1 MLADSQYPLC
11 LGRLVVY
18 LLKQTVKQ
26 AECDSTGRCMF
37 EQVVFSVSSE
47 CLLTVFPFRLK
58 RVPLSGARVRST
70 KDGE

>member
-47 CLLTVFPFRLK
+47 ISVLPAA
-58 RVPLSGARVRST
+58 PDASAS
-70 KDGE
+70 